1 MARRIPFFLASAA
14 ALASATGC
22 GSYTTAYRP
31 PVDGRARVVWDQKGE
46 AVVDS
51 GGLPISPACAATLR
65 QMTGQA
71 AIPFAAGNF
80 ALPAMPPQYTPAPQV
95 RTQTWAPVYFG
106 PPIVVVRPGY
116 APTFAQ
122 RPRYVSGGGSIG
134 GSPTTIGHGSSGGG
148 GGGGGGGGSGGR
160 GGSGGGGGGDS
171 ATAAVI
177 AAVVVA
183 VTLPFIDMGIAM
195 AQPGSDTQAAAAHDI
210 VNAWNDLVRTP
221 GSPCAVGFAPGYGGG
236 MDSTYL
242 PPQKPSESVE
252 VMP

>member
-1 MARRIPFFLASAA
+1 M
-14 ALASATGC
+14 
-22 GSYTTAYRP
+22 
-31 PVDGRARVVWDQKGE
+31 
-46 AVVDS
+46 
-51 GGLPISPACAATLR
+51 
-65 QMTGQA
+65 
-71 AIPFAAGNF
+71 
-80 ALPAMPPQYTPAPQV
+80 
-95 RTQTWAPVYFG
+95 
-106 PPIVVVRPGY
+106 
-116 APTFAQ
+116 
-122 RPRYVSGGGSIG
+122 
-134 GSPTTIGHGSSGGG
+134 
-148 GGGGGGGGSGGR
+148 
-160 GGSGGGGGGDS
+160 
-171 ATAAVI
+171 I